1 MRFGR
6 FLAPAAVLLVAV
18 TTGGWFLQQ
27 GVSQERN
34 VYFQVRLFEEV
45 VNHVADRVVEP
56 VDREDLYGSAISGVL
71 VGLEDPNSSFLDVS

>member
-1 MRFGR
+1 MRSGR
-6 FLAPAAVLLVAV
+6 FFAPLAVLLVAV

-45 VNHVADRVVEP
+45 VNHVADRFVEP
-56 VDREDLYGSAISGVL
+56 VDREELYGSVITGVL
-71 VGLEDPNSSFLDVS
+71 EGL